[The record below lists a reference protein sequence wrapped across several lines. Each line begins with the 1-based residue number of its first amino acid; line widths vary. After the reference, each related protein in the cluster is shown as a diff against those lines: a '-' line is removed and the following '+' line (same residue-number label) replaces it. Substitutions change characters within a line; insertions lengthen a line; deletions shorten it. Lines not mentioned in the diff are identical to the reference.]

1 MFFYAV
7 ARGHHTGIFTSWSE
21 CQQETNSYT
30 NAKFKKFRFYQE
42 ALNYLQDN
50 NVDYSVSENDFFEKK
65 ANHAKKNKKD
75 KRNRKQKVEE
85 RTENKKDAKKDSNHV
100 DIVPMEN
107 IDCDFIVFTD
117 GSCLKNPEGPGGF
130 AGFIISPTS
139 VVQVSGGEHSTTN
152 NRMELRAIIETL
164 KQIRPN
170 VKVELFSDSQYFIKA
185 IEHNWIKNWK
195 QKNWVTT
202 NGTPVKNV
210 DLWKEIDS
218 LISSLKINYHWVK
231 GHNGISY
238 NEKCDKLARK
248 EADNHWDKPLDN
260 ASYTRQSQVHIS
272 RIAIDYKTFQNV
284 LDRTLLKTKNKQ
296 LNYEN
301 NQHLIQDRV
310 NENLLDDL
318 RLKSKFDNS
327 VKEPK
332 QILDIS
338 VRDKSNN
345 EKIAKYRVFFNQ
357 EYNAKIKEEFMKRF
371 LEDANFRKPYL
382 IIGNH
387 WDGIIK
393 QMDEKTGVNQI
404 CLSRIKE
411 LNKKDNPTTSEF
423 IHLRVG
429 GKDKYSLL
437 SGTALLNEINISDL
451 EEVKKEDFNSK
462 EMESV
467 LRWLLRGLNLKHCIK
482 KVKIDRDQNLS
493 K

>member
-7 ARGHHTGIFTSWSE
+7 AKGHNTGIFTSWQE
-21 CQQETNSYT
+21 CYKEVNGYSD
-30 NAKFKKFRFYQE
+30 AKFKKFRFFQE
-42 ALNYLQDN
+42 AIDYLHDN
-50 NVDYSVSENDFFEKK
+50 NVQYDVSKESRFKNFLSLNNNKKKQND
-65 ANHAKKNKKD
+65 KKNKK
-75 KRNRKQKVEE
+75 
-85 RTENKKDAKKDSNHV
+85 ENKKNNNHV
-100 DIVPMEN
+100 DVVPMEN
-107 IDCDFIVFTD
+107 IDCDFIIFTD

-139 VVQVSGGEHSTTN
+139 VIQVSGGEHSTTN
-152 NRMELRAIIETL
+152 NRMELRAVIETL

-170 VKVELFSDSQYFIKA
+170 MKVELFSDSQYFIKA
-185 IEHNWIKNWK
+185 IENNWIKNWK
-195 QKNWVTT
+195 QKDWITF

-238 NEKCDKLARK
+238 NEKCDKLAKK

-260 ASYTRQSQVHIS
+260 ASFIRQSQVHIS

-284 LDRTLLKTKNKQ
+284 LNKTLLRTKGKQ

-301 NQHLIQDRV
+301 NQYIIQDRV
-310 NENLLDDL
+310 NENLLDDI
-318 RLKSKFDNS
+318 RLQKRFDDS

-338 VRDKSNN
+338 VREKETNN
-345 EKIAKYRVFFNQ
+345 KIAKYRIFFYQ
-357 EYNAKIKEEFMKRF
+357 EYNATIKEGFMKRF
-371 LEDANFRKPYL
+371 LEEPDFRKSYL

-393 QMDEKTGVNQI
+393 QMDETTGVNQL
-404 CLSRIKE
+404 CLNRIKD
-411 LNKKDNPTTSEF
+411 LNKKDNPSNSELL
-423 IHLRVG
+423 HLKVG

-437 SGTALLNEINISDL
+437 SGTNLLKEISTNDL
-451 EEVKKEDFNSK
+451 EEIKKENFNNK
-462 EMESV
+462 ELESA
-467 LRWLLRGLNLKHCIK
+467 LRWLLRGLKVNHCIR
-482 KVKIDRDQNLS
+482 KVKIDRDQN
-493 K
+493 KNFN

>member
-1 MFFYAV
+1 MLYYAV
-7 ARGHHTGIFTSWSE
+7 AKGHNTGIFASWQDCKKE
-21 CQQETNSYT
+21 INEYPD
-30 NAKFKKFRFYQE
+30 ARFKKFSKYKD
-42 ALNYLQDN
+42 AVKYLHKY
-50 NVDYSVSENDFFEKK
+50 NVEYSVSEKEF
-65 ANHAKKNKKD
+65 NKK
-75 KRNRKQKVEE
+75 QKETKIE
-85 RTENKKDAKKDSNHV
+85 IKKETNHV

-139 VVQVSGGEHSTTN
+139 VIQVSGGEHSTTN

-164 KQIRPN
+164 KQLSPN
-170 VKVELFSDSQYFIKA
+170 VKIELFSDSQYFIKA
-185 IEHNWIKNWK
+185 IEHNWIKHWK

-210 DLWKEIDS
+210 DLWKEIDA
-218 LISSLKINYHWVK
+218 LTSSLRINYHWVK

-248 EADNHWDKPLDN
+248 EADNHFEKPLDN
-260 ASYTRQSQVHIS
+260 ASFIRQSQVHIS
-272 RIAIDYKTFQNV
+272 RIAIDYKTFQSV
-284 LDRTLLKTKNKQ
+284 LNKTLLKAKNKQ

-301 NQHLIQDRV
+301 NQHIIQDRV

-318 RLKSKFDNS
+318 RLKKKFDDT
-327 VKEPK
+327 VKVPK

-338 VRDKSNN
+338 VREKENN
-345 EKIAKYRVFFNQ
+345 EKIAKYRVFFYE
-357 EYNAKIKEEFMKRF
+357 EYNVKIKEDFMKRF
-371 LEDANFRKPYL
+371 LEEPEFRKKYL
-382 IIGNH
+382 IIGNN

-393 QMDEKTGVNQI
+393 QLDDTTGVNQL

-437 SGTALLNEINISDL
+437 SGTALLKEINANDL
-451 EEVKKEDFNSK
+451 EEVKKENFNSK
-462 EMESV
+462 ELECA
-467 LRWLLRGLNLKHCIK
+467 LRWVLRGLKVKHCIK
-482 KVKIDRDQNLS
+482 KVKVDREQNN